1 MNAGLLL
8 LLYLATICWSAA
20 LPVEHGGDVLKR
32 DSEDYTETVTIKLP
46 SPTSKTSSNQG
57 RNVTVTVTE
66 TKSTST
72 VKKTTSTK
80 KGTTTGLGS
89 PTKTVYK
96 TITEIVTTSTII
108 CSAPPSYTIVT
119 TSFCDDTIKVC
130 IDDGSS
136 TTTDGGSDWISFDL
150 GSLTLGVNK
159 EKRQIWLEPFSTTDY
174 ATPHPTFGILV
185 WSPVTS
191 TTTETEE
198 VVTTTNSTERP
209 HHHHTTTKP
218 APSITSSNNL
228 NTTLYLE
235 FPTFDKRQ

>member
-1 MNAGLLL
+1 MKAGLLL

-32 DSEDYTETVTIKLP
+32 DSEDYTETVTVTAPK
-46 SPTSKTSSNQG
+46 PTSKTSSNQG
-57 RNVTVTVTE
+57 SNVTVTVTE

-72 VKKTTSTK
+72 VKKTTSLK
-80 KGTTTGLGS
+80 QGTTTVLGS

-96 TITEIVTTSTII
+96 TTTESVTKSTTIY
-108 CSAPPSYTIVT
+108 SALPSYTIVT
-119 TSFCDDTIKVC
+119 ASFCDDTSEVC
-130 IDDGSS
+130 LSDGSS
-136 TTTDGGSDWISFDL
+136 ATTGGGSGWISLDW

-174 ATPHPTFGILV
+174 ATPQPTSDG
-185 WSPVTS
+185 WSGGEVTS
-191 TTTETEE
+191 TITEPEG
-198 VVTTTNSTERP
+198 SSY
-209 HHHHTTTKP
+209 TTTKP

-228 NTTLYLE
+228 DTILYLE